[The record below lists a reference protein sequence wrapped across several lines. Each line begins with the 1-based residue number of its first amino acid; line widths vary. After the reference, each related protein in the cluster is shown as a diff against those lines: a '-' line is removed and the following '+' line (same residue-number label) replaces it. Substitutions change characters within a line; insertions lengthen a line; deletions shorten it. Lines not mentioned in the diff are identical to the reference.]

1 MLVLCHKVDL
11 KVVLWVNMLSC
22 VKNDFFFSLGG
33 VSCR

>member
-22 VKNDFFFSLGG
+22 VKNDFFFHWEA
-33 VSCR
+33 